1 MDFGASL
8 FGGTK
13 EVMIPKECKVVF
25 VSDNFVEDYVGGAE
39 LTSEALIQSSPFVVF
54 KLRSKEVSVKNLE
67 QGHDKFWIFGNFS
80 QMDYKLIPTIVANM
94 KYAIFVAE

>member
-39 LTSEALIQSSPFVVF
+39 LTSEALIPGQRMRIHLMSS
-54 KLRSKEVSVKNLE
+54 SS
-67 QGHDKFWIFGNFS
+67 
-80 QMDYKLIPTIVANM
+80 
-94 KYAIFVAE
+94 